1 MHKAQGCC
9 LLLILKLFLKEIYS
23 ISERYKYNKYFIYI
37 CKYLFFLF
45 NSKIQNYSPSDTAK
59 VNERPITNRKTNRK
73 FNPKQII
80 DYMKKIETKKED
92 DDEIRRSLVDE
103 YLEVCIILKF

>member
-1 MHKAQGCC
+1 VKGINTTS
-9 LLLILKLFLKEIYS
+9 ILFIFLNIH
-23 ISERYKYNKYFIYI
+23 I
-37 CKYLFFLF
+37 FFVWF

-73 FNPKQII
+73 FNPKKII

-92 DDEIRRSLVDE
+92 DNEVRRSLVDE
-103 YLEVCIILKF
+103 YLEVCVIF